1 MKDINQTRGNAVV
14 MGLIILAV
22 LIGGYFTLRGNGEDS
37 SGAEQTDVAQEEEK
51 NIENKIP
58 EGAMMEDGTIIKDG
72 DTTSNQ
78 DIAEKKSGSFESY
91 APEKLVLAENG
102 DVVLFFH
109 ASWCPYCRAAENDIN
124 QNLSQIPSGV
134 HILKTNYDTETALK
148 QKYGVTYQHTFV
160 QVDASGN
167 LIKKWSGSETL
178 SEIIANIQ

>member
-14 MGLIILAV
+14 MGLIIVAV
-22 LIGGYFTLRGNGEDS
+22 LIGGYLTLRGNGGDS
-37 SGAEQTDVAQEEEK
+37 GGAEQADVAQEEEK

-58 EGAMMEDGTIIKDG
+58 EGAMMPARLDTQGVSGGEDGTV
-72 DTTSNQ
+72 DTIT
-78 DIAEKKSGSFESY
+78 GTFETYS
-91 APEKLVLAENG
+91 PEKLVLAENG